1 MLHKGKLLV
10 FLGSFVIV
18 LYGASAAFYGK
29 VVAKDDAY
37 KEITVLIDVLNKVD
51 EDYVERPDMNKV
63 EEGAMRG
70 LIAALDPYS
79 SFLTKEQ
86 YEALKTRKET
96 GNAGAGMVL
105 SKRSDVIYV
114 VSCEHNSPAEQTG
127 IRPGDYLISINGI
140 SVEDKSILEVE
151 SLLHGAA
158 DSKIKMEIFR
168 NSESKPLDKELT
180 LQVPPTV
187 VVQAKIVD
195 GDVGFLDISSL
206 AGSAVDEI
214 RNELLR
220 IISMGAEKLVLDL
233 RDCADGEPA
242 AGADLANFFLRDGV
256 IYFTQDRKGEKIQV
270 VEADPQKFI
279 TQMPVVAIING
290 STASA
295 AEIAAGA
302 LKDRER
308 AIVIGEKSFG
318 VGSVQKTIFLKS
330 GAVLVLTTAKYCTPS
345 GKVIQDETLRDS
357 GITPDVLVPDED
369 TRQNLVVDSYYDNQ
383 DEAVKYRLL
392 MKKIDQI
399 QTSKALELLKEER
412 IIPKEAA

>member
-29 VVAKDDAY
+29 VVAKDDDAY
-37 KEITVLIDVLNKVD
+37 KEIAVLMDVLSKVD
-51 EDYVERPDMNKV
+51 EDYVEPPDMNKV

-79 SFLTKEQ
+79 SYLTKEQ
-86 YEALKTRKET
+86 YEELKTRKET

-114 VSCEHNSPAEQTG
+114 VSCERKGPADQAG
-127 IRPGDYLISINGI
+127 IRPGDYLISINGN

-158 DSKIKMEIFR
+158 DSKIKVEIFR
-168 NSESKPLDKELT
+168 NSESKPIEKELT
-180 LQVPPTV
+180 LQEPPSV
-187 VVQAKIVD
+187 VVRARIVD
-195 GDVGFLDISSL
+195 GNVGFLNVASL
-206 AGSAVDEI
+206 AGSAVGEI

-220 IISMGAEKLVLDL
+220 VISLGAEKLVLDL
-233 RDCADGEPA
+233 RDCADGESA
-242 AGADLANFFLRDGV
+242 AGADLANFFLRDGM
-256 IYFTQDRKGEKIQV
+256 IYFSQDKKGDKIQV
-270 VEADPQKFI
+270 VEADPGKFI
-279 TQMPVVAIING
+279 TQMPVVVIINE

-318 VGSVQKTIFLKS
+318 VGSIQKTVFLKS
-330 GAVLVLTTAKYCTPS
+330 GGVLVLSTAKYCTPS
-345 GKVIQDETLRDS
+345 GKVIQDETLRNS
-357 GITPDVLVPDED
+357 GITPDILVPDDD
-369 TRQNLVVDSYYDNQ
+369 TRQNLVVESYYDNH

-392 MKKIDQI
+392 MEKIDQF
-399 QTSKALELLKEER
+399 Q
-412 IIPKEAA
+412 PFW